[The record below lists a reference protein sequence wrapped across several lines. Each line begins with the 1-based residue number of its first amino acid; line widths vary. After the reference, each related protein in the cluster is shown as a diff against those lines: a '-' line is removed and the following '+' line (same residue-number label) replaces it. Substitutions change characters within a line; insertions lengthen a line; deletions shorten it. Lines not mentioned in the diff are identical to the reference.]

1 MSRVLL
7 ADPDDALAISIEFL
21 LQRAGH
27 EVVRWNPEVDLIDTV
42 RDEAPDLLLL
52 AVEQGVRDGLLLC
65 RRVCEEAFAPIVL
78 MLSASARG
86 NDSERAQAAG
96 AKACLNKP
104 FPARDLMD
112 CVARLLRESA

>member
-27 EVVRWNPEVDLIDTV
+27 EVVRWLPGSELLDVV
-42 RDEAPDLLLL
+42 CDEAPEVLLL
-52 AVEQGVRDGLLLC
+52 AVEQGVQDGFLLC
-65 RRVCEEAFAPIVL
+65 RKVCEQPLAPPVL

-86 NDSERAQAAG
+86 NDSERAFAAG

-104 FPARDLMD
+104 FPARELMD